1 MALHTDTGFR
11 AEVAM
16 HGTEKPRVLTN
27 YIISANTSKNMYGMA
42 GYALDIFP
50 HTDVMKLRQND
61 WVSLYGREGED
72 EELLMWGPID
82 SVIRV
87 RTGVSSGAV
96 EERIRITGTDFSKA
110 MHHTEVIFDPVFG
123 QDILKPQFFTDL
135 ARAATVGG
143 PLKAGKVVQA
153 YINMFQLAVL
163 KGQHQEFLLPDGRSL
178 YEPGVLDFESFI
190 SDDTDGV
197 IMVNDNIPVGGN
209 LWDLIHQYSDPSRN
223 FLFTDVVQRAFG
235 TPINGGWAPVLRL
248 GRLPFLK
255 SDFEKLDTTNILTS
269 RDVRSE
275 SVGFSDMDIK
285 NWVAVRPQIFAN
297 SGIVD
302 VMHLASGVRYDADSG
317 KRNGIRRHEP
327 QTMYVLAAKG
337 LVTGE
342 NTDDIVTEVDKEADR
357 QAEWFMPNEY
367 LASGTYNLRFMP
379 KIKVCTRLIV
389 KDDYTGETF
398 QYLVESVS
406 HNWSFAAAQ
415 SSTSVQVTRGT
426 NFDTEVSRSLQK
438 LRIQTLRANDLVKGQ
453 T

>member
-1 MALHTDTGFR
+1 
-11 AEVAM
+11 
-16 HGTEKPRVLTN
+16 
-27 YIISANTSKNMYGMA
+27 
-42 GYALDIFP
+42 
-50 HTDVMKLRQND
+50 
-61 WVSLYGREGED
+61 
-72 EELLMWGPID
+72 
-82 SVIRV
+82 
-87 RTGVSSGAV
+87 
-96 EERIRITGTDFSKA
+96 
-110 MHHTEVIFDPVFG
+110 
-123 QDILKPQFFTDL
+123 
-135 ARAATVGG
+135 
-143 PLKAGKVVQA
+143 
-153 YINMFQLAVL
+153 
-163 KGQHQEFLLPDGRSL
+163 
-178 YEPGVLDFESFI
+178 
-190 SDDTDGV
+190 
-197 IMVNDNIPVGGN
+197 
-209 LWDLIHQYSDPSRN
+209 
-223 FLFTDVVQRAFG
+223 
-235 TPINGGWAPVLRL
+235 VLRL